1 LLSLVNAA
9 LTQAADEDQILT
21 ALSVVTEGENV
32 LRTALTFVES
42 TEQNEIISAQVVAV
56 RSGDGDIIP
65 LESLVTR
72 DLPASYFTMLNRWN
86 RGLQMPLFIEDVD
99 NDPELDEHTH
109 NLLRT
114 LRTKA
119 AIIVPL
125 RTGDE
130 WQGTVM
136 FAWAEPH
143 VFSPNLRELIESI
156 IPTASSVVAG
166 RRSYLQ
172 TLIAREQAERRS
184 INMEA
189 VAQVSATATTILDVD
204 ELLKTVADLTK
215 DRFGLYHAHIYLLDE
230 DGETLVLA
238 AGAGEAG
245 DIMRANGHFISL
257 NNPNSLVVRAA
268 LQRQAVIAN
277 DITAAEDFLP
287 NSLLPET
294 RSELALPMVVA
305 GKLVGVLDVQDNTIN
320 RFTDEDVRVQ
330 TALANQVAVAV
341 ENGHAFQEQQKTA
354 ERLREV
360 DRLKSQFLANMSHEL
375 RTPLN
380 SIIGYSEVLLD
391 GLDGELNE
399 EATEDVEAIHG
410 GGKHLLTIINDILDL
425 AKIEAGQMFLEP
437 RETNL
442 MTVVEDVLNTCDI
455 LARNKGLEL
464 KVHRETEI
472 PTVKGDAIR
481 LKQIILNLV
490 NNAIKFTDAGSITVD
505 LGLDKNNMIK
515 VRIID
520 TGMGM
525 NEEELKGLFQQFHQV
540 DGSSTR
546 RAGGTGLGLVIT
558 RHLVT
563 MQGGVVEVESE
574 KGVGTTFWFTVPV
587 FKRSTQTVNRV
598 VSSAN

>member
-1 LLSLVNAA
+1 
-9 LTQAADEDQILT
+9 
-21 ALSVVTEGENV
+21 
-32 LRTALTFVES
+32 
-42 TEQNEIISAQVVAV
+42 
-56 RSGDGDIIP
+56 
-65 LESLVTR
+65 
-72 DLPASYFTMLNRWN
+72 FTMLNRWN
-86 RGLQMPLFIEDVD
+86 LGLQTPIYIEDVA
-99 NDPELDEHTH
+99 NDPNVDENTRAFLQIVHT
-109 NLLRT
+109 
-114 LRTKA
+114 A
-119 AIIVPL
+119 ALIVVPL
-125 RTGDE
+125 RTGDD
-130 WQGTVM
+130 WQGIVM
-136 FAWAEPH
+136 FAWAEAH
-143 VFSPNLRELIESI
+143 IFSENLREIIESS
-156 IPTASSVVAG
+156 IPTAASVVAG
-166 RRSYLQ
+166 RRSYME

-189 VAQVSATATTILDVD
+189 VAQVSATAATILDVD
-204 ELLKTVADLTK
+204 ELLKTVANLAK

-230 DGETLVLA
+230 EGENLLLA

-245 DIMRANGHFISL
+245 DTMKARGHFIAMD
-257 NNPNSLVVRAA
+257 NPNSLVVQAA
-268 LQRQAVIAN
+268 RERHAVIVN
-277 DITAAEDFLP
+277 DVTAAPDFLP
-287 NSLLPET
+287 NMLLPGT

-305 GKLVGVLDVQDNTIN
+305 GKLVGVLDVQDNTFN

-341 ENGHAFQEQQKTA
+341 ENGRAFQEQQKTSD
-354 ERLREV
+354 RLREV

-391 GLDGELNE
+391 GLDGELNA

-410 GGKHLLTIINDILDL
+410 GGRHLLTIINDILDL
-425 AKIEAGQMFLEP
+425 AKIEAGQMFLET

-464 KVHRETEI
+464 KVHRRSEI

-481 LKQIILNLV
+481 LKQIILNLI

-505 LGLDKNNMIK
+505 LGVDANQMIK

-525 NEEELKGLFQQFHQV
+525 TPDELKGLFQQFHQV
-540 DGSSTR
+540 DASSTR

-563 MQGGVVEVESE
+563 MHGGIVEVESE
-574 KGVGTTFWFTVPV
+574 KGIGTTFWFTVPV

-598 VSSAN
+598 VTSA

>member
-1 LLSLVNAA
+1 MLHEPQVNPIYSDIHVHELETVA
-9 LTQAADEDQILT
+9 
-21 ALSVVTEGENV
+21 
-32 LRTALTFVES
+32 R
-42 TEQNEIISAQVVAV
+42 ISA
-56 RSGDGDIIP
+56 
-65 LESLVTR
+65 
-72 DLPASYFTMLNRWN
+72 
-86 RGLQMPLFIEDVD
+86 
-99 NDPELDEHTH
+99 
-109 NLLRT
+109 
-114 LRTKA
+114 
-119 AIIVPL
+119 
-125 RTGDE
+125 
-130 WQGTVM
+130 
-136 FAWAEPH
+136 
-143 VFSPNLRELIESI
+143 
-156 IPTASSVVAG
+156 
-166 RRSYLQ
+166 
-172 TLIAREQAERRS
+172 
-184 INMEA
+184 A
-189 VAQVSATATTILDVD
+189 VATILDSE
-204 ELLKTVADLTK
+204 ELLQTVVDLVKTS
-215 DRFGLYHAHIYLLDE
+215 FNLYHTHIYLFDASSAN
-230 DGETLVLA
+230 LVMA
-238 AGAGEAG
+238 AGAGDVG
-245 DIMRANGHFISL
+245 RTLKRRGHRIPL
-257 NNPNSLVVRAA
+257 NREHSIVA
-268 LQRQAVIAN
+268 LCARTHEGVIINDVTQAP
-277 DITAAEDFLP
+277 DFLP
-287 NSLLPET
+287 NTLLPDT
-294 RSELALPMVVA
+294 KSEMAVPMVV
-305 GKLVGVLDVQDNTIN
+305 GDTLVGVLDVQADITN
-320 RFTDEDVRVQ
+320 RFTENNVRVK
-330 TALANQVAVAV
+330 TTLADQIAVAIQ
-341 ENGHAFQEQQKTA
+341 NATQYQKQVQMVDQLQT
-354 ERLREV
+354 V
-360 DRLKSQFLANMSHEL
+360 DRLKSEFLASMSHEL